1 MKTLYITDLDGTFL
15 NSDAQVSARSAAI
28 VSGLSRRGALISVAT
43 ARTPATVEPLLADTY
58 TGADLVV
65 MTGAALWNRPAH
77 RYDDLRLLSARE
89 TGIIVD
95 AMRRHGINLFA
106 YVAQPDGFIQ
116 VYHPGARLT
125 EAESRFVA
133 LRRNLQLKHFNLG
146 TPLPAADHK
155 STILFF
161 GMGDY
166 GSITALAGELREL
179 TDCYVSY
186 YKDIY
191 LPDLWLLEVFARG
204 VSKAEGVRRLRDR
217 LGVERVVAFG
227 DNLNDI
233 PMLRVADV
241 AVAVDNALPETK
253 AAADVIIGPNTADSV
268 ALYIEEDFKRQD
280 LRQ

>member
-28 VSGLSRRGALISVAT
+28 VSELSRRGALISVAT

-116 VYHPGARLT
+116 VYRTTRTSICTTCGC
-125 EAESRFVA
+125 SR
-133 LRRNLQLKHFNLG
+133 
-146 TPLPAADHK
+146 
-155 STILFF
+155 
-161 GMGDY
+161 
-166 GSITALAGELREL
+166 
-179 TDCYVSY
+179 
-186 YKDIY
+186 Y
-191 LPDLWLLEVFARG
+191 LPTEYRKPRASGACATGSEPTV
-204 VSKAEGVRRLRDR
+204 
-217 LGVERVVAFG
+217 
-227 DNLNDI
+227 
-233 PMLRVADV
+233 
-241 AVAVDNALPETK
+241 
-253 AAADVIIGPNTADSV
+253 
-268 ALYIEEDFKRQD
+268 
-280 LRQ
+280 